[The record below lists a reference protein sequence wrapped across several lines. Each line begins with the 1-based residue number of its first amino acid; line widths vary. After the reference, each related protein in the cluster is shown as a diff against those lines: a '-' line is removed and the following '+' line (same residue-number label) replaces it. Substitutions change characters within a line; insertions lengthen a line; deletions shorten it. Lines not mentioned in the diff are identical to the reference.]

1 MFVGLFRTRLG
12 RLQLTSSTEPRRLK
26 ISRPNRR
33 SLPYLAY
40 CHGTPG
46 QLVWQA
52 AERDE
57 QHRVAAVAAPQA
69 ADKTEKRDRIYM
81 PQIDSGG
88 LIRGVRIPF
97 PPHFHALCAS
107 EKWEQRQSL
116 AQLAGSAILGR
127 GAQLIGRKEQWSLQQ
142 LPARSEQSE
151 HAIAA
156 GVNNTSC
163 NNLLELI
170 RLALLISILSF
181 PQVHACDHCCT
192 GEKASKGSVSVI
204 RSNYPGREAC
214 DENYQGPATGQ

>member
-1 MFVGLFRTRLG
+1 V
-12 RLQLTSSTEPRRLK
+12 
-26 ISRPNRR
+26 I
-33 SLPYLAY
+33 
-40 CHGTPG
+40 
-46 QLVWQA
+46 
-52 AERDE
+52 E

-69 ADKTEKRDRIYM
+69 ADKTEKKDRIYM
-81 PQIDSGG
+81 PQIASGG
-88 LIRGVRIPF
+88 RIRGVRIPF
-97 PPHFHALCAS
+97 PLQFHALCAS
-107 EKWEQRQSL
+107 EKWDNDSL
-116 AQLAGSAILGR
+116 LRSWLALPSWAE

-204 RSNYPGREAC
+204 RSNYP
-214 DENYQGPATGQ
+214 D